1 MMCPACSTENPAGAT
16 FCHNCGASLTA
27 APPPP
32 PSGGYTQVPQAGPA
46 APASGYA
53 QVPPPGAAGT
63 GYAPAA
69 GYAPAQSGG
78 LSDNSAAAIAYIT
91 IIPAIIFLVLEPY
104 NRKPFVR
111 YHAMQCIGLHV
122 LWLAVWIV
130 LMILGLMFAMVHL
143 HLLIL
148 LLWPICWIG
157 LVILWVLC
165 IVSAAQGKWFK
176 LPIIGDFARK
186 QAGA

>member
-1 MMCPACSTENPAGAT
+1 MQCPACSTENPAGAT
-16 FCHNCGASLTA
+16 FCQHCGASLSA

-32 PSGGYTQVPQAGPA
+32 PSGYTQVPQPAGGPA
-46 APASGYA
+46 A
-53 QVPPPGAAGT
+53 
-63 GYAPAA
+63 A
-69 GYAPAQSGG
+69 GYVPVSAQTG
-78 LSDNSAAAIAYIT
+78 LSDNAAAAIAYVT
-91 IIPAIIFLVLEPY
+91 IIPAIIFLVMEPY

-122 LWLAVWIV
+122 LWLAVWVV
-130 LMILGLMFAMVHL
+130 LMVVGIMLAMVHL
-143 HLLIL
+143 HLLVL
-148 LLWPICWIG
+148 LLWPICWLG
-157 LVILWVLC
+157 LVILWLLC

>member
-1 MMCPACSTENPAGAT
+1 MQCPACSTENPAGAT
-16 FCHNCGASLTA
+16 FCQHCGASLSA

-32 PSGGYTQVPQAGPA
+32 PSGGFTQVPQPA
-46 APASGYA
+46 A
-53 QVPPPGAAGT
+53 
-63 GYAPAA
+63 APVGA
-69 GYAPAQSGG
+69 GYVPAQSG
-78 LSDNSAAAIAYIT
+78 LSDNAAAAIAYVT

-122 LWLAVWIV
+122 LWFAVWIAI
-130 LMILGLMFAMVHL
+130 MILTVALSMIHMGWLISLLGLL
-143 HLLIL
+143 
-148 LLWPICWIG
+148 CWLG
-157 LVILWVLC
+157 LVILWVIC

-176 LPIIGDFARK
+176 IPVIGDFVRK

>member
-1 MMCPACSTENPAGAT
+1 MSSLFDRKPSRCHVLPALRRVINRG
-16 FCHNCGASLTA
+16 TA
-27 APPPP
+27 AA
-32 PSGGYTQVPQAGPA
+32 SGGGYTQVPQPA
-46 APASGYA
+46 
-53 QVPPPGAAGT
+53 T
-63 GYAPAA
+63 APAA
-69 GYAPAQSGG
+69 AGYRARTGG

-91 IIPAIIFLVLEPY
+91 IIPAIIFLVMEPY

-111 YHAMQCIGLHV
+111 FHAMQCIGLHV
-122 LWLAVWIV
+122 LWFAVWIV
-130 LMILGLMFAMVHL
+130 LTILGVILAMVHL
-143 HLLIL
+143 GFLLII
-148 LLWPICWIG
+148 LWPICWIG

>member
-1 MMCPACSTENPAGAT
+1 MAFCSGCGTQIADGTTMCPACS
-16 FCHNCGASLTA
+16 SRTA
-27 APPPP
+27 AP
-32 PSGGYTQVPQAGPA
+32 
-46 APASGYA
+46 
-53 QVPPPGAAGT
+53 
-63 GYAPAA
+63 
-69 GYAPAQSGG
+69 
-78 LSDNSAAAIAYIT
+78 AAAAQGTTGGMQDNVVGMLCYIT
-91 IIPAIIFLVLEPY
+91 IIPAIIFLVMEPY

-111 YHAMQCIGLHV
+111 FHAMQCIGLHV

-130 LMILGLMFAMVHL
+130 LMILGIMLAMIHL
-143 HLLIL
+143 HLLVL

-176 LPIIGDFARK
+176 LPFIGDFARK

>member
-1 MMCPACSTENPAGAT
+1 MIQWTVA
-16 FCHNCGASLTA
+16 
-27 APPPP
+27 
-32 PSGGYTQVPQAGPA
+32 VPQPDRLGESPFWHQREQVLYWVDIPSMQLRRCDTVCA
-46 APASGYA
+46 AVESWQMPSE
-53 QVPPPGAAGT
+53 PGCI
-63 GYAPAA
+63 
-69 GYAPAQSGG
+69 APAQSGG

-91 IIPAIIFLVLEPY
+91 IIPAIIFLVMEPY

-122 LWLAVWIV
+122 LWLAVWLV
-130 LMILGLMFAMVHL
+130 LMVLGIMLAMVHL
-143 HLLIL
+143 HMLVL

-157 LVILWVLC
+157 LVVLWLLC